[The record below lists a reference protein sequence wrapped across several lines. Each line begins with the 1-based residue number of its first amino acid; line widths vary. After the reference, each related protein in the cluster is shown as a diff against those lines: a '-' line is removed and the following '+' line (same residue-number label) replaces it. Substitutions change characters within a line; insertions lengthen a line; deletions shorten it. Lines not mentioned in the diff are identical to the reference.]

1 MLIWSKREYYKN
13 IVAYKIGKETMF
25 ADTEFEK
32 HKIHQHK
39 SHILVYDVN
48 INKIEAS
55 IKFPFGKK
63 GFKYFIGYKDVKKS

>member
-1 MLIWSKREYYKN
+1 
-13 IVAYKIGKETMF
+13 MF

-48 INKIEAS
+48 INKIEVS

>member
-1 MLIWSKREYYKN
+1 
-13 IVAYKIGKETMF
+13 MF

-32 HKIHQHK
+32 HKIHQHI
-39 SHILVYDVN
+39 SHILVYDAN
-48 INKIEAS
+48 INKIEVS